1 MPSLL
6 SLTPLREPAVVDRA
20 TAAPPVVSGVPDAS
34 RNSTVI
40 VDVLDP
46 SAGIE
51 VGEEVIWDV
60 APDGG
65 PGPKV
70 VKVTV
75 ALSSIASLLTSPVIV
90 AVPGVDGDVSVAV

>member
-1 MPSLL
+1 ML
-6 SLTPLREPAVVDRA
+6 SVTPPREPAVVETA

-40 VDVLDP
+40 VEVLDP
-46 SAGIE
+46 LAGIE
-51 VGEEVIWDV
+51 VGDAVIWDV

-75 ALSSIASLLTSPVIV
+75 ALSSIASSLTSPVIV
-90 AVPGVDGDVSVAV
+90 AVPGVDEDVSVAI